1 MTSGQ
6 PCQEEFGP
14 SRREKIVKHCPDF
27 PPQLQKKKKQPQ
39 MFRRTLKTNQ
49 LNTSWRAEYRFL
61 QRWEP
66 HSKTSKLSK
75 LQVQRTT
82 QALILRFSPFHNPLH

>member
-27 PPQLQKKKKQPQ
+27 PPQLQKKKTTPNVQE
-39 MFRRTLKTNQ
+39 
-49 LNTSWRAEYRFL
+49 NTED
-61 QRWEP
+61 
-66 HSKTSKLSK
+66 
-75 LQVQRTT
+75 
-82 QALILRFSPFHNPLH
+82 